1 MKSKSEL
8 NKQAQELSIQ
18 YNAPV
23 VYGTSDG
30 QFFLEKNRADLHSKA
45 KNLTVYEFPKDGTEA
60 DASEPVSNAGTLPSA
75 EFRAKNE
82 KELKK
87 NKDKKA
93 APPMPPADQGEKGN
107 EGENPQ
113 EDEAEAQKAKE
124 AATEILKSDTDLNQ
138 LEYKSILQ
146 MVKDLRLITENN
158 KQPTL
163 LTALLAERENLKNQE
178 NG

>member
-8 NKQAQELSIQ
+8 NKQAQKLSIQ

-45 KNLTVYEFPKDGTEA
+45 KNLTVYEFLKDGTEA
-60 DASEPVSNAGTLPSA
+60 DVSEPVINAGTLPSP

-93 APPMPPADQGEKGN
+93 APPVPPADLGEKGN
-107 EGENPQ
+107 DSG
-113 EDEAEAQKAKE
+113 
-124 AATEILKSDTDLNQ
+124 
-138 LEYKSILQ
+138 
-146 MVKDLRLITENN
+146 
-158 KQPTL
+158 
-163 LTALLAERENLKNQE
+163 NLKNQE